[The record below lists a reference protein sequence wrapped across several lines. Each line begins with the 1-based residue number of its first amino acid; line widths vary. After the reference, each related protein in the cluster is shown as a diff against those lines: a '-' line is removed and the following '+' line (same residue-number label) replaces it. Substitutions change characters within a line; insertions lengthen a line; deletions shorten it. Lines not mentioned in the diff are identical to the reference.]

1 VRKVER
7 ELLRHY
13 RVTLHALVSGLTAQT
28 YDRAVEFAELPDLVR
43 GYEDVKLRNVDRYAD
58 RLRGLGLPLPALP
71 R

>member
-1 VRKVER
+1 
-7 ELLRHY
+7 
-13 RVTLHALVSGLTAQT
+13 VSGLTAQT

-58 RLRGLGLPLPALP
+58 RLRELDLPLPALP